1 MYKAWRP
8 KITSRCT
15 HSLEWKIFSLTLPY
29 VDILRELFSSYDSL
43 SYVMNQH
50 SRYGETNI
58 LFELKQARVNLQQAC
73 DEGHHVKKSQVS
85 EPEMIVLTKCK
96 VINITHVLRLMI
108 LYTELLINVFLK
120 RPFYS
125 HGNLSIAW
133 SCFSSVVISSQ
144 IQSRTSVSVFI
155 DTERKR
161 IAIEKRHC
169 CIIKL

>member
-1 MYKAWRP
+1 M
-8 KITSRCT
+8 
-15 HSLEWKIFSLTLPY
+15 TLLLNLP
-29 VDILRELFSSYDSL
+29 LSYDSP

-50 SRYGETNI
+50 SKYGETNI
-58 LFELKQARVNLQQAC
+58 LFELKQACVNLQQAC

-85 EPEMIVLTKCK
+85 ESEMIVLTKCK
-96 VINITHVLRLMI
+96 VINIMLVLRLMI

-133 SCFSSVVISSQ
+133 SCFSSVVISCQ